1 MRNTLLFLC
10 SLSFSLS
17 IISCQWQPQPTA
29 TETVEIDSRVPRY
42 TIQQELYDAASP
54 EETSVEIS
62 IPELRATLLNGEN
75 QVIFETD
82 ISTGIDGRETPTGT
96 FRVLE
101 RIVDKRSNKY
111 GQYVRKDTR
120 EVIVKKAWDIFN
132 NDSFWLVAPH
142 KLFDYG
148 TIRSI
153 KKVDDKD
160 ALLVKYTSGGT
171 TPGDSYLWIVDEN
184 NIPKSYKMY
193 VPSMKMNGVSATWED
208 WITTESGTL
217 LPTNHTFGKNRTLS
231 MGIVKAYN

>member
-82 ISTGIDGRETPTGT
+82 ISTGIDGVATLIFLP
-96 FRVLE
+96 L
-101 RIVDKRSNKY
+101 SS
-111 GQYVRKDTR
+111 
-120 EVIVKKAWDIFN
+120 VI
-132 NDSFWLVAPH
+132 
-142 KLFDYG
+142 
-148 TIRSI
+148 
-153 KKVDDKD
+153 
-160 ALLVKYTSGGT
+160 
-171 TPGDSYLWIVDEN
+171 
-184 NIPKSYKMY
+184 
-193 VPSMKMNGVSATWED
+193 
-208 WITTESGTL
+208 L
-217 LPTNHTFGKNRTLS
+217 LPFRFCLYCYALCANIAQDVFC
-231 MGIVKAYN
+231 